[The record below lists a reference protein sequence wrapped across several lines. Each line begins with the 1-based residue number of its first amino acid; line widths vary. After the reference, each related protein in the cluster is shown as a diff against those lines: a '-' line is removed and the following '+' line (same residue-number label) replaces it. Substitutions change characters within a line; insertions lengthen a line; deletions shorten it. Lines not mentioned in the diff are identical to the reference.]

1 MKKQT
6 VKKFICCVIFVLSL
20 AAIFAQDSQE
30 KPATK
35 TKQEITVVI
44 ASQGKRYHYPR
55 CHTIKK
61 KHLIAELSIAEAK
74 KRGYTR
80 CGVCKPPEN

>member
-1 MKKQT
+1 M
-6 VKKFICCVIFVLSL
+6 IFVLLL

-30 KPATK
+30 KPATETK
-35 TKQEITVVI
+35 TEKTVVI
-44 ASQGKRYHYPR
+44 ASEGRRYHYPR

-61 KHLIAELSIAEAK
+61 KHLIAELTIAEAK